1 MGYGLR
7 SVSARSVP
15 IKLPSVPC
23 RIYYQH
29 KPDRLSTCTL
39 TVHAVLHIAD
49 SIKALGP
56 VWAYWAYPM
65 ERYCGTIQRA
75 ILSRR
80 FPNASLNRFVTEKAQ
95 LDQIANLYD
104 IAEVLALRSTR
115 SLLGTFSHVDC
126 R

>member
-7 SVSARSVP
+7 GVSTRSVLF
-15 IKLPSVPC
+15 KLLSVPC
-23 RIYYQH
+23 RIYYQY
-29 KPDRLSTCTL
+29 KPDRLSSCTL

-65 ERYCGTIQRA
+65 ERYCGTIQRS

-104 IAEVLALRSTR
+104 IAEVLALRSMR